1 MQGTNLFNDQGF
13 ALTNPLEHVVL
24 ARGSTVPADA
34 ATGYARGCMFMYTAG
49 AAGTSMYV
57 NHGDSTSCRF
67 VPLGGKAATT
77 TEKTVA
83 TTGNTDFYIT
93 VPETG
98 VVSGI
103 DFVGIDAL
111 AAHASNYLTFSVTNL
126 GQAGAG
132 TAVLLAATDA
142 NTTKTT
148 TGTAISANTRR
159 QLTLTSTA
167 ADLVVTKGDRLRVR
181 AAATGTLAN
190 TITGSQATVYVS

>member
-1 MQGTNLFNDQGF
+1 M
-13 ALTNPLEHVVL
+13 VL
-24 ARGSTVPADA
+24 ARGATVPADA
-34 ATGYARGCMFMYTAG
+34 ATGYARGCLFMYTSG
-49 AAGTSMYV
+49 AAGTSMYI

-67 VPLGGKAATT
+67 VPMAGKAVTG

-83 TTGNTDFYIT
+83 TTGNTDFYLT

-98 VVSGI
+98 VITGI

-111 AAHASNYLTFSVTNL
+111 AAHGSNYVTFSATNL

-142 NTTKTT
+142 NTSKTT

-167 ADLVVTKGDRLRVR
+167 ADLAVTKGDRIRVR
-181 AAATGTLAN
+181 VAATGTLAN
-190 TITGSQATVYVS
+190 TITGSQPTIYVA